1 MGRLA
6 TLYSRHVFPWFL
18 DKAMGLPAMGAARQE
33 LLAGVAGRVLEIGFG
48 TGRNLPFYNPGQIER
63 LLTVDVNPGVHRLAE
78 QRLANS
84 PIVVEHQVLSGEALP
99 MPDQSF
105 DAVVS
110 TFTLCSIPDVASA
123 LREVRRVL
131 KPGGRFF
138 FLEHGRSPDPALARW
153 QQRLTPV
160 QKVIG
165 DGCHLDRDMTALVR
179 AAGFRIERLR
189 EFEMDG
195 VPRVGAH
202 MFLGIARP
210 VATS

>member
-1 MGRLA
+1 MLSK
-6 TLYSRHVFPWFL
+6 LYSRHVFPWLL
-18 DKAMGLPAMGAARQE
+18 DKVMGLPAMGAARLE
-33 LLAGVAGRVLEIGFG
+33 LLAPVAGRVLEIGFG
-48 TGRNLPFYNPGQIER
+48 TGRNLPFYTPAQIER
-63 LLTVDVNPGVHRLAE
+63 LITVDVNPGVHRLAAR
-78 QRLANS
+78 RLAVS
-84 PIVVEHQVLSGEALP
+84 PITVEHHVLSGEALP
-99 MPDQSF
+99 MADQTF

-110 TFTLCSIPDVASA
+110 TYTLCSIPEVAAA

-138 FLEHGRSPDPALARW
+138 FLEHGLSPDPKLARW

-160 QKVIG
+160 QRVIG
-165 DGCHLDRDMTALVR
+165 DGCHLDRDITALVR

-195 VPRVGAH
+195 VPRLGAH

-210 VATS
+210 LASA